1 MRKFILA
8 GIALVLTTGIA
19 AAQTHQNTK
28 ETTVKD
34 TVIFATDVKVGT
46 TLLKAGEYRVECD
59 RDMIKFFLL
68 VDAKDKDRIA
78 QMTPVEQSIQ
88 IGSGKKVLE
97 APCKGKELS
106 EVRKATQ
113 AVVSQKNGQFVLD
126 MLYLRGSNVEHV
138 F

>member
-8 GIALVLTTGIA
+8 GIALVLGTGIA
-19 AAQTHQNTK
+19 AAQTHENMK
-28 ETTVKD
+28 EAAVKD
-34 TVIFATDVKVGT
+34 TVVFSTDVKVGA

-59 RDMIKFFLL
+59 RDTIKFFLL

-78 QMTPVEQSIQ
+78 QLTPVEQSLQ
-88 IGSGKKVLE
+88 IGKGKKILE
-97 APCKGKELS
+97 APCKGKDLS

-113 AVVSQKNGQFVLD
+113 AVISEKNGQFVLD
-126 MLYLRGSNVEHV
+126 TLYLRGSNVEHV